1 MSSFS
6 SILEREPPGENVAT
20 KNIAIEN
27 IAIENVVLNNVG
39 HGLDNTLVPKTPIDF
54 VKNANAN
61 SNVDSS
67 SKIQYREFQSDINN
81 YNGGKDNDTS
91 SVKEADCKEQKE
103 VIISD
108 VGNNDRGGIVYDI
121 IHILDDVYSYGRTV
135 IENNYFNFAN
145 NDDFNLVYPNIYIGN
160 YSTST
165 NLELLQNVG
174 ITHIMSVIPTFN
186 PPFPDK
192 FKYLH
197 IQAYDDQSQ
206 DLSQHFENCNTFI
219 GNVLKDG
226 GKVLIHCMV
235 GRSRSVTLFLGFL
248 INIICGNF
256 NQSVVNLFS
265 DNDVSNEVEYKQF
278 GKSKNKLN
286 IKYTNSSPDTINDTI
301 SKIEYIK
308 PELSNKY
315 RNFINYKKETMI
327 SEVEELIKKYK
338 LLQKEI
344 NILTVDIVPDK
355 ATDKSTDQ
363 LKIQFANNFIKH
375 ILQYIKS
382 YRTTASPN
390 PYFITQ
396 LVDLLIQ

>member
-6 SILEREPPGENVAT
+6 SILEREPPV
-20 KNIAIEN
+20 EN
-27 IAIENVVLNNVG
+27 ILTETAVLNNSVQD
-39 HGLDNTLVPKTPIDF
+39 LEETLIPKTPIDF
-54 VKNANAN
+54 VANANAKSDSN
-61 SNVDSS
+61 SDSDSS
-67 SKIQYREFQSDINN
+67 SKIQYREFQSDTNN
-81 YNGGKDNDTS
+81 YGDGKDNHTS
-91 SVKEADCKEQKE
+91 VEAVYKEQKG
-103 VIISD
+103 VIVSD

-174 ITHIMSVIPTFN
+174 ITHIISVIPTFN

-206 DLSQHFENCNTFI
+206 DLSQHFEKCNLFI
-219 GNVLKDG
+219 KNMLKEG

-278 GKSKNKLN
+278 GKSRNKLN
-286 IKYTNSSPDTINDTI
+286 IKYNSSRTNTANDTANDNI
-301 SKIEYIK
+301 TTLEYIK

-315 RNFINYKKETMI
+315 LNFINYKKETMI
-327 SEVEELIKKYK
+327 SEVDELIKKYK
-338 LLQKEI
+338 LFQKEI
-344 NILTVDIVPDK
+344 HILTADIVS
-355 ATDKSTDQ
+355 DKSKEQ
-363 LKIQFANNFIKH
+363 SLEQSKEQFANNFITQ
-375 ILQYIKS
+375 ILNYIKK
-382 YRTTASPN
+382 YRSIASPN

-396 LVDLLIQ
+396 LVDLLIQS